1 MDGET
6 EDSAESMPTTRSSED
21 IRREYE
27 QKLGPEFG
35 RLFWHLWN
43 DWANARLAY
52 KEFDELFGE
61 THAASPLATMAP
73 LFTGDILRTLAR
85 SLILDISRLTDPPGS
100 GRRRNITIHAIPK
113 QIAGHGLL
121 LQEVKGL
128 IDVADDKAAF
138 ARAMRNKQLAHRDLL
153 VAEYPRG
160 VDAREIL
167 TKGDDAISAI
177 HGVLAAVGRSL
188 LDSDMMDDIVY
199 EPRARALTVRIETL
213 IELARFV
220 HSRIQPQDARA
231 SSYIEAFGELFDV
244 PSGEQMAAARIAAH
258 LWREAGGRDSV

>member
-1 MDGET
+1 
-6 EDSAESMPTTRSSED
+6 MPTTRDSED

-27 QKLGPEFG
+27 QKLGQEFG
-35 RLFWHLWN
+35 GLFWHLWN

-61 THAASPLATMAP
+61 AHSARPLAAMAP

-100 GRRRNITIHAIPK
+100 GQRRNITIHAIPTH
-113 QIAGHGLL
+113 IAGHVLL
-121 LQEVKGL
+121 LREVKGL
-128 IDVADDKAAF
+128 IDVADDKATF
-138 ARAMRNKQLAHRDLL
+138 ARTMRDKQLAHRDLL
-153 VAEYPRG
+153 EAEYPRG
-160 VDAREIL
+160 VNASEIL
-167 TKGDDAISAI
+167 TKADEAISAI
-177 HGVLAAVGRSL
+177 HGVLAAVGHAL

-220 HSRIQPQDARA
+220 DSRIQPKDTRA
-231 SSYIEAFGELFDV
+231 SSYIEAFNKLFNVPPGE
-244 PSGEQMAAARIAAH
+244 GMAAARIAAH
-258 LWREAGGRDSV
+258 LWREAGRLDSV